1 MIKLDSNLQR
11 WAVPWNFYATLV
23 CCITFLVPLPV
34 PSVLFQKCIV
44 FGTVNTFFCD
54 LSGMELL
61 FIQTPHTSSRKG
73 VMTIVDP
80 LHWLR
85 NAVHVATALQQF
97 VV

>member
-1 MIKLDSNLQR
+1 MPPIRMNIILYAQTECAINSCTKINDGI
-11 WAVPWNFYATLV
+11 NFELNTQN
-23 CCITFLVPLPV
+23 FLPA
-34 PSVLFQKCIV
+34 IV
-44 FGTVNTFFCD
+44 TGTVNTFFCD